1 MISKYLLALLLIAP
15 HAIAGAMAPMQ
26 IKVETTGISDILEAE
41 VKSDLSL
48 FYLRGD
54 PLISPSLMDVYIDR
68 AEEEIAL
75 ALQPYGY
82 YNPIIRSHKH
92 FENNTWRVVFD
103 IQQGQ
108 PVVIQN
114 IHIHLEGAGKTNPQ
128 IIKQIQKFP
137 LEIGDVFSHETYE
150 AGKKNILGQAILSG
164 FLSAEFTEHR
174 VEVDVD
180 SQQASIHLVL
190 DTQDMY
196 FFGQTT
202 FTDSQLSHCL
212 LNRYVT
218 YNINNPFSAQELVL
232 LEDRLRK
239 SDYFSQVNVQSHP
252 DHDQFRVPIL
262 VELQDNKPNHYIF
275 GIGYGTDLG
284 ARGKAG
290 YLRRRVNSSGHKFQA
305 EVQLSQ
311 KIEKKSEEQQSSKL
325 FQKYEA
331 NYIIPGKHPYTDKIT
346 LHTEYIE
353 EEYPGKH
360 VGVDVDSFELG
371 ISEKRDIYG
380 WERTL
385 DLTFLKEKSVSSS
398 TNTERK
404 DTLLIPMLEIKK
416 SIRDNPNNPK
426 NGSTR
431 IFRVKGSVENVGSDI
446 SFAQIYYQHRW
457 LHTFENDIK
466 SLFRIELG
474 ATTPQTEDKVPLSQR
489 FFAGGDTSIR
499 GFGYRTLPAETEKE
513 GIRQPVGGSYL
524 FISSL
529 ELSKPIKAPLGAHI
543 FVDTGNAFRNST
555 DNLQVGVG
563 AGLSYDTPFGP
574 IKFSI
579 AKPLT
584 NAANSWRIHATF
596 GPEV

>member
-1 MISKYLLALLLIAP
+1 MPLKISIPKCLLTLLLILP
-15 HAIAGAMAPMQ
+15 NPISWAIAPMQ
-26 IKVETTGISDILEAE
+26 IKVKMTGISEVLQEE

-48 FYLRGD
+48 YYLRGD
-54 PLISPSLMDVYIDR
+54 PVISPSLMDVYIDR

-82 YNPIIRSHKH
+82 YNPIIHSHKK
-92 FENNTWRVVFD
+92 FENNNWQIVFN
-103 IQQGQ
+103 IQQGS
-108 PVVIQN
+108 PVVIKN
-114 IHIHLEGAGKTNPQ
+114 IHIQLLGQGKNNAELNKKVQ
-128 IIKQIQKFP
+128 AFP
-137 LEIGDVFSHETYE
+137 LKIGDVFSHETYE
-150 AGKKNILGQAILSG
+150 LGKKNILGNAVLLG

-180 SQQASIHLVL
+180 SQQAQIYLQL
-190 DTQDMY
+190 DTNAMY
-196 FFGQTT
+196 YFGQTR
-202 FTDSQLSHCL
+202 FSDSQLNNSL
-212 LNRYVT
+212 LNRYIT
-218 YNINNPFSAQELVL
+218 YDIDDSFSAKKLVL

-239 SDYFSQVNVQSHP
+239 SDYFKQVNIQSLP
-252 DHDQFRVPIL
+252 DHEQFRVPVL
-262 VELQDNKPNHYIF
+262 VELEDNKPNHYIL
-275 GIGYGTDLG
+275 GIGYGTDTG

-290 YLRRRVNSSGHKFQA
+290 YLRRRVNSSGHKFQT

-311 KIEKKSEEQQSSKL
+311 IFQKIE
-325 FQKYEA
+325 A
-331 NYIIPGKHPYTDKIT
+331 DYIIPGKRPYSDKIT

-353 EEYPGKH
+353 DEYSDKP
-360 VGVDVDSFELG
+360 VDSFELG

-385 DLTFLKEKSVSSS
+385 DLTFLKEQSVSFS
-398 TNTERK
+398 TNTKRK
-404 DTLLIPMLEIKK
+404 DKLLIPMLEVKK
-416 SIRDNPNNPK
+416 SIRDDPNNPK
-426 NGSTR
+426 NGTTR
-431 IFRVKGSVENVGSDI
+431 IFKVKGSVENIGSDI

-499 GFGYRTLPAETEKE
+499 GFAYRSLPAEIDKDDV
-513 GIRQPVGGSYL
+513 RQPVGGSYL

-529 ELSKPIKAPLGAHI
+529 EFSKPIKAPLGGHV
-543 FVDTGNAFRNST
+543 FVDTGNAFRSSR

-563 AGLSYDTPFGP
+563 VGLNYDTRFGP
-574 IKFSI
+574 IKFSV

>member
-15 HAIAGAMAPMQ
+15 HTISGAMAPMQ
-26 IKVETTGISDILEAE
+26 IKVETTGISDVLEEE

-82 YNPIIRSHKH
+82 YNPIILSHKH

-108 PVVIQN
+108 PVVIQD
-114 IHIHLEGAGKTNPQ
+114 IHIHLEGTGKNNPQ

-180 SQQASIHLVL
+180 SQQASIYLVL
-190 DTQDMY
+190 DTRDIY
-196 FFGQTT
+196 FFEQTT

-218 YNINNPFSAQELVL
+218 YNINDPFSAQELVL

-252 DHDQFRVPIL
+252 NHDQFRVPIL

-275 GIGYGTDLG
+275 GLGYGTDTG

-290 YLRRRVNSSGHKFQA
+290 YLRRRVNSSGHKFQT

-311 KIEKKSEEQQSSKL
+311 I
-325 FQKYEA
+325 FQKIEA
-331 NYIIPGKHPYTDKIT
+331 NYIIPGKRPYSDKIT

-353 EEYPGKH
+353 DEYSDKP
-360 VGVDVDSFELG
+360 VDSFELG

-385 DLTFLKEKSVSSS
+385 DLTFLKEKSVSFS
-398 TNTERK
+398 TNAKRK
-404 DTLLIPMLEIKK
+404 DKLLIPMLELKK

-431 IFRVKGSVENVGSDI
+431 IFRVKGSVENIGSDI

-457 LHTFENDIK
+457 LHTFDNNIK

-499 GFGYRTLPAETEKE
+499 GFGYRSLPAEIDKE
-513 GIRQPVGGSYL
+513 GIRQPVGGAYL

-529 ELSKPIKAPLGAHI
+529 EFSRPIKAPLGAHV

>member
-1 MISKYLLALLLIAP
+1 MISKYLLAILLTVPHIAC
-15 HAIAGAMAPMQ
+15 AMAPMQ
-26 IKVETTGISDILEAE
+26 IKVETTGISDVLEE
-41 VKSDLSL
+41 EIKSDLSL
-48 FYLRGD
+48 YYLRGD

-92 FENNTWRVVFD
+92 FENNSWRIVFD
-103 IQQGQ
+103 IEQGQ

-114 IHIHLEGAGKTNPQ
+114 VHIQLEGPGKNNPQ
-128 IIKQIQKFP
+128 IIEQIEKFP
-137 LEIGDVFSHETYE
+137 LTSGDVFSHETYE
-150 AGKKNILGQAILSG
+150 AGKKNILGQAVLSG
-164 FLSAEFTEHR
+164 FLSAEFTKHL
-174 VEVDVD
+174 VEVD
-180 SQQASIHLVL
+180 L
-190 DTQDMY
+190 DTQKASISLILNTQEMY

-202 FTDSQLSHCL
+202 FSDTQLSNKL
-212 LNRYVT
+212 LNRYLT
-218 YNINNPFSAQELVL
+218 YDSNAPFSAQELVQ
-232 LEDRLRK
+232 LEDRLHK
-239 SDYFSQVNVQSHP
+239 SDYFSQVNVQSNPNHEK
-252 DHDQFRVPIL
+252 FCVPIL
-262 VELQDNKPNHYIF
+262 VELQDNKPNHYTF
-275 GIGYGTDLG
+275 GLGYGTDTG

-290 YLRRRVNSSGHKFQA
+290 YLRRHMNSRGHKFQT

-311 KIEKKSEEQQSSKL
+311 I
-325 FQKYEA
+325 FQKIEA
-331 NYIIPGKHPYTDKIT
+331 NYIIPGKRPYSDKIT

-353 EEYPGKH
+353 DEISDKP
-360 VGVDVDSFELG
+360 VDSFEIG
-371 ISEKRDIYG
+371 ISEKREIYG

-385 DLTFLKEKSVSSS
+385 DLTFLKEKSVYF
-398 TNTERK
+398 NTDNKRRDK
-404 DTLLIPMLEIKK
+404 LLIPMLELKK

-431 IFRVKGSVENVGSDI
+431 IFRVTGSVENIGSDL

-457 LHTFENDIK
+457 LHTFENDLK

-474 ATTPQTEDKVPLSQR
+474 ATTPQTEDKLPLSQR
-489 FFAGGDTSIR
+489 FYAGGDTSIR
-499 GFGYRTLPAETEKE
+499 GFGYRTLPAQKKI
-513 GIRQPVGGSYL
+513 GNIDQSVGGSYL

-529 ELSKPIKAPLGAHI
+529 ELSKPIKAPLGAHV

-563 AGLSYDTPFGP
+563 AGLSYDTHFGP

-579 AKPLT
+579 AKPVT